1 LLSDKGCRVYINHR
15 NGVEHLVHY
24 RHVLVGVD
32 FSSASRSAAERAADI
47 ARRYGARLTLLH
59 VIEHFPQD
67 MTEASIPPEDV
78 DPAKFFL
85 SEGRRRISE
94 LAIEIGF
101 EQAEQQVLLSAR
113 SARYEILRIA
123 QQSHVDLIAIGPR
136 DPSMLHQLLGST
148 ASGVFNHAKC
158 DVIVVQPAS

>member
-1 LLSDKGCRVYINHR
+1 M
-15 NGVEHLVHY
+15 VHY
-24 RHVLVGVD
+24 RHILVGID
-32 FSSASRSAAERAADI
+32 FSGASRSAAERAFDL

-67 MTEASIPPEDV
+67 ITETSDPPEDV

-85 SEGRRRISE
+85 AEGRRRMSE
-94 LAIEIGF
+94 LAIEIGV
-101 EQAEQQVLLSAR
+101 EQAEQQVVLSAR

-123 QQSHVDLIAIGPR
+123 QESNIDLIAIGPR
-136 DPSMLHQLLGST
+136 DPSILHKLLGST
-148 ASGVFNHAKC
+148 ASGAFNHASC